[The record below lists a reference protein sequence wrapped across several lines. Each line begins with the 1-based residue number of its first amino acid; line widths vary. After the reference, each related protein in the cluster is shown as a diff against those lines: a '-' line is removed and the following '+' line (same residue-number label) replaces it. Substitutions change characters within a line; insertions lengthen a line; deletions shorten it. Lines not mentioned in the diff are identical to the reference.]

1 LDWIVKVGHAYGNCL
16 ILTGILDIFQPI
28 TACIVKP
35 LKNSALDWHIKLKL
49 DYYIPMQI
57 YITEK
62 IKNMKVAIVANLRL
76 RKSIGRI
83 RRLSYRNGNF
93 RYISTDNCIEKS

>member
-1 LDWIVKVGHAYGNCL
+1 MLTLFGLYCKSRPYGNCL

-35 LKNSALDWHIKLKL
+35 LKNSTLHWHIKLKL
-49 DYYIPMQI
+49 DYYIYPD
-57 YITEK
+57 ITEK

-76 RKSIGRI
+76 RKSIGRTEI
-83 RRLSYRNGNF
+83 V
-93 RYISTDNCIEKS
+93 IS